1 MQPNKGVPLQKAL
14 LLLSELPESPR
25 INQAIKLLLD
35 ELDEGEGPS
44 QEEVLG
50 AAKGQVEEIRP
61 AARGQGSYVLQRIKC
76 GDPSCH
82 CMKKPGDFHGP
93 YWYLF
98 TKRMERPDP
107 NMWQNPTCRGLLN
120 GLALCVLST

>member
-1 MQPNKGVPLQKAL
+1 MQTEKGVALQKTL
-14 LLLSELPESPR
+14 LLLGELPESPR

-35 ELDEGEGPS
+35 ELYEEEGPS
-44 QEEVLG
+44 QDEILG
-50 AAKGQVEEIRP
+50 AVRGQVDEIRSV
-61 AARGQGSYVLQRIKC
+61 RGQGSYVLQRIKC

-98 TKRMERPDP
+98 TKK
-107 NMWQNPTCRGLLN
+107 N
-120 GLALCVLST
+120 GKTRSKYVGKSLPAEVS

>member
-1 MQPNKGVPLQKAL
+1 MQSSNKGVALQKAL
-14 LLLSELPESPR
+14 LLLDELPESPR

-44 QEEVLG
+44 QDEVLG

-82 CMKKPGDFHGP
+82 CMKKPEDYHGP

-98 TKRMERPDP
+98 TKK
-107 NMWQNPTCRGLLN
+107 N
-120 GLALCVLST
+120 GKTRSKYVGKSLPAEVS